1 MYRRPFY
8 FMMPDK
14 KEFYRSVCGTI
25 LSLMVLMIVLSYGS
39 YKIKDLVEF
48 KDYRLLESRVDNYFE
63 DSANF
68 TTNEGFHVAAG
79 IVNTDDEYAVDNIE
93 DPEIGTVKMYI
104 KTWNIHD
111 ET

>member
-1 MYRRPFY
+1 
-8 FMMPDK
+8 MMPDK
-14 KEFYRSVCGTI
+14 KEFYRSICGTI
-25 LSLMVLMIVLSYGS
+25 LSLMVLLVVLSYGS

-48 KDYRLLESRVDNYFE
+48 KDYRLLESKVDNYFE

-79 IVNTDDEYAVDNIE
+79 IVDTGSDTGSIIE